1 MQGDVGTFVKQASK
15 MANSAYTAIK
25 RLIKCIPLCLI
36 FASCTPKVITEY
48 VTQYVTRDSLIVR
61 DTTIYVK
68 LPPEVKEVV
77 VYPTD
82 TSDLETSL
90 AESRAYVDSLGL
102 HHSLRNKD
110 RNWGVSVPK
119 VTHIITTAQE
129 TAQFRTITKKVE
141 RELKWHEKMR
151 LRAFLPLILLCLVGW
166 RRELSKLIKL
176 VIGFFS

>member
-1 MQGDVGTFVKQASK
+1 M
-15 MANSAYTAIK
+15 K
-25 RLIKCIPLCLI
+25 RLQFVTICLLL
-36 FASCTPKVITEY
+36 ASCQPKVITEY

-102 HHSLRNKD
+102 HHSLKNKD
-110 RNWGVSVPK
+110 RHWGVAVPK
-119 VTHIITTAQE
+119 VTRIVTTAQE
-129 TAQFRTITKKVE
+129 TAQIRTMVKEVE
-141 RELKWHEKMR
+141 RKFKWHEKMR
-151 LRAFLPLILLCLVGW
+151 LRAFWPLVLLGLIGW
-166 RRELSKLIKL
+166 RKELAKLLKL
-176 VIGFFS
+176 VMGFFS